1 MHWRFLR
8 TVKVPNDDNF
18 TISPRAI
25 DAAVG
30 VGPLHPLTCA
40 HPRWSGENPSVLHPM
55 PPLHLLSD
63 VSQMGGANG
72 ISSNEFPAPVGG
84 ASRKSRI
91 TI

>member
-55 PPLHLLSD
+55 PPSTYFRMFRRWAARMEYLPTSFLRPL
-63 VSQMGGANG
+63 
-72 ISSNEFPAPVGG
+72 VGRR
-84 ASRKSRI
+84 ASRE
-91 TI
+91 